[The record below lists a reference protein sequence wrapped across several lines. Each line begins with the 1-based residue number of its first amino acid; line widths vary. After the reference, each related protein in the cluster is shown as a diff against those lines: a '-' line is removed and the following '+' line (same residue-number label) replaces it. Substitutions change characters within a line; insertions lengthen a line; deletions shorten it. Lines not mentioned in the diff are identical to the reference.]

1 MGIAQKHRSRAE
13 SILKDIERPSGK
25 MTTGSDRAFKYPAK
39 RGNAVHSI
47 ARNEAVRDWLR
58 VSAAMAKPT
67 IDPPNEPIDLLVK
80 RSRESH
86 GA

>member
-1 MGIAQKHRSRAE
+1 
-13 SILKDIERPSGK
+13 
-25 MTTGSDRAFKYPAK
+25 MTTGSERAFGYAAK
-39 RGNAVHSI
+39 PGNAVHCI

-67 IDPPNEPIDLLVK
+67 IDPPNEPIDPLVT
-80 RSRESH
+80 RSGESP